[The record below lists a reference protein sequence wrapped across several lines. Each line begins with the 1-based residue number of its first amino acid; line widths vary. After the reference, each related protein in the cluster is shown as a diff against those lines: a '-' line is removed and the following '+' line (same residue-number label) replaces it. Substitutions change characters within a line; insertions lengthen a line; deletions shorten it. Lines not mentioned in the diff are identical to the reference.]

1 MTQDQRKIE
10 RQTERYMRYIH
21 AEISFRQNRTVSKQG
36 KKRQRV
42 EKNKKWQ
49 FHGQDRQK
57 YKKVTE
63 TPADKN
69 RSKNNIVKRFTDSQK
84 IHRQLEDKQIVRRYT
99 DSQKINRQLEDT
111 QIVRRYT
118 DSQKIHRQFIEY
130 KHIVRR

>member
-99 DSQKINRQLEDT
+99 DSQKI
-111 QIVRRYT
+111 
-118 DSQKIHRQFIEY
+118 HR
-130 KHIVRR
+130 